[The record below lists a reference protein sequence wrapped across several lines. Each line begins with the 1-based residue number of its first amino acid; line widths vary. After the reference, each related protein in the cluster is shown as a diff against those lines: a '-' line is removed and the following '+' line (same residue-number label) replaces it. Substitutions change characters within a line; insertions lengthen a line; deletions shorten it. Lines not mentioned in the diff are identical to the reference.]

1 MAKKIKENSYIS
13 AAGATHI
20 GQVRQT
26 NQDNFASRT
35 GIHVLADGMGG
46 HQGGEVASLEATS
59 TIVESGKINSVA
71 DMVKSVSK
79 ANQAIIKRSKKD
91 ETLLGMGTTVCVL
104 TEILG
109 SDGEIKIAIANV
121 GDSRVYRLGG
131 SELTQVTLDHSL
143 VADLVR
149 AGELTQEEAS
159 RHPQRNILTRALGI
173 EQDLVIDTWELT
185 PVPGDRYLLCSDGL
199 FNEIDDDKIAEI
211 LMEDEELEKIA
222 QKLVNHALQAG
233 GNDNITALVLS
244 VAEETKHEKEN
255 WVLNEMVPY
264 PALKPLLNQS
274 IDQEIRNFDWKPIAI
289 CLSTLLLIIS
299 VFTAI
304 GLYARNGWF
313 VGEYNGGVAIFK
325 GQSQGVLWFEPT
337 VERKTQISILDLSEE
352 TRQMVVNSISM
363 NSFASLSQLK
373 ISITRFLPAF
383 PNFTLS
389 DSSSISSVNFLT
401 HPSASPS
408 STRKPVLLSYTISG
422 IPPTLDATTGF
433 SIDIASLQDNGVVS
447 IPVGK
452 A

>member
-1 MAKKIKENSYIS
+1 MSKKIRENSYIS

-26 NQDNFASRT
+26 NQDNFASRA

-59 TIVESGKINSVA
+59 TILESGKIDSIA

-131 SELTQVTLDHSL
+131 SELTQVTHDHSL

-185 PVPGDRYLLCSDGL
+185 PYLAIYIYFAVMDY
-199 FNEIDDDKIAEI
+199 
-211 LMEDEELEKIA
+211 LMK
-222 QKLVNHALQAG
+222 
-233 GNDNITALVLS
+233 
-244 VAEETKHEKEN
+244 
-255 WVLNEMVPY
+255 
-264 PALKPLLNQS
+264 
-274 IDQEIRNFDWKPIAI
+274 
-289 CLSTLLLIIS
+289 
-299 VFTAI
+299 
-304 GLYARNGWF
+304 
-313 VGEYNGGVAIFK
+313 
-325 GQSQGVLWFEPT
+325 
-337 VERKTQISILDLSEE
+337 
-352 TRQMVVNSISM
+352 
-363 NSFASLSQLK
+363 
-373 ISITRFLPAF
+373 
-383 PNFTLS
+383 
-389 DSSSISSVNFLT
+389 
-401 HPSASPS
+401 
-408 STRKPVLLSYTISG
+408 
-422 IPPTLDATTGF
+422 
-433 SIDIASLQDNGVVS
+433 
-447 IPVGK
+447 
-452 A
+452 

>member
-59 TIVESGKINSVA
+59 TIIESGKINSVA

-185 PVPGDRYLLCSDGL
+185 PAPGDRYLLCSDGL

-211 LMEDEELEKIA
+211 LMADEELEKIA

-244 VAEETKHEKEN
+244 VTEETKHEKEN

-363 NSFASLSQLK
+363 DSFEEAE
-373 ISITRFLPAF
+373 RF
-383 PNFTLS
+383 
-389 DSSSISSVNFLT
+389 V
-401 HPSASPS
+401 
-408 STRKPVLLSYTISG
+408 
-422 IPPTLDATTGF
+422 
-433 SIDIASLQDNGVVS
+433 
-447 IPVGK
+447 K
-452 A
+452 AIKN

>member
-59 TIVESGKINSVA
+59 TIIESGKINSVA

-121 GDSRVYRLGG
+121 GDSRVYRLGE

-244 VAEETKHEKEN
+244 VTEETKHEKEN

-264 PALKPLLNQS
+264 PAFKPLLNQS

-363 NSFASLSQLK
+363 DSFEEAE
-373 ISITRFLPAF
+373 RF
-383 PNFTLS
+383 
-389 DSSSISSVNFLT
+389 V
-401 HPSASPS
+401 
-408 STRKPVLLSYTISG
+408 
-422 IPPTLDATTGF
+422 
-433 SIDIASLQDNGVVS
+433 
-447 IPVGK
+447 K
-452 A
+452 AIKN